1 MLEWAAFF
9 LLPMLTLSLS
19 PKRVLLLAVSAVVSA
34 SVFMPPVCNLLFK
47 CGCSW
52 LWTTAAA
59 HCNIHNAEP
68 PHCPWCSHGA
78 LGYYLP
84 YAGFIVGQFLVGVLV
99 LRATGHLVLA
109 ALITVA
115 AILPVGYLMG
125 LVTLRLVH
133 YPYLIFS

>member
-1 MLEWAAFF
+1 MRLSLGSTRFF
-9 LLPMLTLSLS
+9 LLG
-19 PKRVLLLAVSAVVSA
+19 AVAIVSA
-34 SVFMPPVCNLLFK
+34 SVLMPPVCHLLFK

-59 HCNIHNAEP
+59 HCNVHNATP

-84 YAGFIVGQFLVGVLV
+84 YAGFIVGQFLAGALI

-109 ALITVA
+109 LLVTVA
-115 AILPVGYLMG
+115 AILPVGYVMG
-125 LVTLRLVH
+125 ILTLRLVQ
-133 YPYLIFS
+133 YPYWIFS

>member
-9 LLPMLTLSLS
+9 LVLMLKLSFGS
-19 PKRVLLLAVSAVVSA
+19 KRFLLLAAVAAVSA
-34 SVFMPPVCNLLFK
+34 SVLMPPVCNLVFK

-59 HCNIHNAEP
+59 HCNIHNAAP

-84 YAGFIVGQFLVGVLV
+84 YAGFIVGQLLVGALA
-99 LRATGHLVLA
+99 LRFTGHLVLA
-109 ALITVA
+109 VLMTVA
-115 AILPVGYLMG
+115 AVLPVGYLMG
-125 LVTLRLVH
+125 LVTLRFVH